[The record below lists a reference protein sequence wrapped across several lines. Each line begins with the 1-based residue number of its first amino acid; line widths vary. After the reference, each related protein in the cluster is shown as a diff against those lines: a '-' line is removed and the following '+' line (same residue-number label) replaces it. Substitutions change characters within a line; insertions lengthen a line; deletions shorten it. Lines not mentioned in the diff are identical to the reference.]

1 MKNASIYY
9 SIGALLYCP
18 ANHPA
23 IADSVITE
31 KLGRDYSLAL
41 CLEDTIGDSHV
52 AEAEESLLRS
62 LARMEKARQ
71 SAEFYIPKLFIR
83 VRMPAQIEH
92 LLQRLGSAR
101 EMVCG
106 FILPKF
112 DLQNAPAYLHAMAEA
127 NHTYNRRF
135 YGMPIMESPSIVDL
149 RTRIDVLYRL
159 KDQLDQIEAS
169 ILNIRVGG
177 NDLCHLFGFRRHH
190 SETIHQIRPV
200 ADIFADIITVF
211 AQNYVVSGPVWEYY
225 SGAGWESGF
234 IQELKEDR
242 LCGFIGKTAI
252 HPRQIPL
259 IREAYAVTREEY
271 EDAKAILG
279 WDESCAN
286 YVSGNTRKERMN
298 EYKTH
303 TNWARKIL
311 FLAEAYGIL

>member
-18 ANHPA
+18 ANNPT

-31 KLGRDYSLAL
+31 KFGRGFSLAL

-52 AEAEESLLRS
+52 SEAEEILLCSLNRIYQ
-62 LARMEKARQ
+62 ARQ

-83 VRMPAQIEH
+83 VRMPAQIES
-92 LLQRLGSAR
+92 LLARLGSAR
-101 EMVCG
+101 EIVCG
-106 FILPKF
+106 FILPKL
-112 DLQNAPAYLHAMAEA
+112 DLQNTPAYIHAIEA
-127 NHTYNRRF
+127 VNHTYAQSF
-135 YGMPIMESPSIVDL
+135 YIMPIMESPSIVDL
-149 RTRIDVLYRL
+149 RTRFEVLYRL
-159 KDQLDQIEAS
+159 KDQLSRIEAS

-190 SETIHQIRPV
+190 SESIHQIRPV
-200 ADIFADIITVF
+200 ANIFADIITVF
-211 AQNYVVSGPVWEYY
+211 APDYVVSGPVWEYY
-225 SGAGWESGF
+225 SGDGWDRGLKR
-234 IQELKEDR
+234 ELKEDK

-259 IREAYAVTREEY
+259 IREACAVTREEY
-271 EDAKAILG
+271 GDAKAILNWNG
-279 WDESCAN
+279 NTAY
-286 YVSGNTRKERMN
+286 YVSGNTQKERMN